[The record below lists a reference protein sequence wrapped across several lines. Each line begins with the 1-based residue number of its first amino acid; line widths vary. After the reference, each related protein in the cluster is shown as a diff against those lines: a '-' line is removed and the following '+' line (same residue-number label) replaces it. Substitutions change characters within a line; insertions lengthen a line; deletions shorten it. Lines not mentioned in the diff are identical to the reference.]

1 MKIIPN
7 LSFNGNCLEA
17 LEYYKKIFDGGIL
30 QIVTY
35 DEVNYKCSDDEKKK
49 IFSAIMLLGKNTVY
63 FNDKLNEKIGNNITM
78 IIEFFNEEDLNNI
91 SGKLSKEGTISV
103 EMGETTW
110 GSQYVEI
117 VDKFGIVWGLNYEMQ
132 LI

>member
-1 MKIIPN
+1 
-7 LSFNGNCLEA
+7 
-17 LEYYKKIFDGGIL
+17 
-30 QIVTY
+30 
-35 DEVNYKCSDDEKKK
+35 
-49 IFSAIMLLGKNTVY
+49 MLLGKNTVY

-132 LI
+132 LIQT

>member
-17 LEYYKKIFDGGIL
+17 LEYYKKIFDGEIL

-35 DEVNYKCSDDEKKK
+35 DEVNYKCSEDEKKK

-110 GSQYVEI
+110 
-117 VDKFGIVWGLNYEMQ
+117 DHNMLK
-132 LI
+132 

>member
-17 LEYYKKIFDGGIL
+17 LEYYKKIFDGEIL

-91 SGKLSKEGTISV
+91 SSKLSKEGTISV

>member
-17 LEYYKKIFDGGIL
+17 LEYYKKIFDGEIL

-35 DEVNYKCSDDEKKK
+35 DEVNYKCSEDEKKK

>member
-17 LEYYKKIFDGGIL
+17 LEYYKKIFDGEIL

-35 DEVNYKCSDDEKKK
+35 DEVNYKCSEDEKKK

-63 FNDKLNEKIGNNITM
+63 FNDKLNKKIGNNITM

>member
-17 LEYYKKIFDGGIL
+17 LEYYKKIFDGEIL

-35 DEVNYKCSDDEKKK
+35 DEVNYKCSEDEKKK

-91 SGKLSKEGTISV
+91 SGKLSEEGTISV
-103 EMGETTW
+103 KMGETTW

>member
-17 LEYYKKIFDGGIL
+17 LEYYKKIFDGEIL

-35 DEVNYKCSDDEKKK
+35 DEVNYKCSEDEKKK

-91 SGKLSKEGTISV
+91 SRKLSEEGIISV

>member
-17 LEYYKKIFDGGIL
+17 LEYYKKIFDGEIL

-35 DEVNYKCSDDEKKK
+35 DEVNYKCSEDEKKK

-78 IIEFFNEEDLNNI
+78 IIEFFNKEDLNNI
-91 SGKLSKEGTISV
+91 SGKLSEEGTISV
-103 EMGETTW
+103 KMGETTW

>member
-17 LEYYKKIFDGGIL
+17 LEYYKKIFDGEIL

-35 DEVNYKCSDDEKKK
+35 DEVNYKCSEDEKKK

-63 FNDKLNEKIGNNITM
+63 FNDKLNKKIGNNITM

-91 SGKLSKEGTISV
+91 SSKLSKEGTISV

>member
-17 LEYYKKIFDGGIL
+17 LGYYKKIFDGEIL

-35 DEVNYKCSDDEKKK
+35 DEVNYKCSEDEKKK

>member
-17 LEYYKKIFDGGIL
+17 LEYYKKIFDGEIL

-35 DEVNYKCSDDEKKK
+35 DEVNYKCSEDEKKK

-91 SGKLSKEGTISV
+91 SGKLSEEGIISV

>member
-17 LEYYKKIFDGGIL
+17 LEYYKKIFDGEIL

-35 DEVNYKCSDDEKKK
+35 DEVIYKCSEDEKKK

>member
-17 LEYYKKIFDGGIL
+17 LEYYKNIFDGEIL

-35 DEVNYKCSDDEKKK
+35 DEVNYKCSEEEKKK
-49 IFSAIMLLGKNTVY
+49 IFSAIMLLGKDTVY

-78 IIEFFNEEDLNNI
+78 IIEFFNEKDLNII
-91 SGKLSKEGTISV
+91 SNKLLVEGTISV
-103 EMGETTW
+103 EMGETNW
-110 GSQYVEI
+110 GSKYIEI
-117 VDKFGIVWGLNYEMQ
+117 IDKFGVIWGLNYEMQ

>member
-17 LEYYKKIFDGGIL
+17 LEYYKKIFDGEIL

-35 DEVNYKCSDDEKKK
+35 DEVNYKCSEDEKKK

-78 IIEFFNEEDLNNI
+78 IIEFFNEEDLNI
-91 SGKLSKEGTISV
+91 SSKLSKEGTISV

>member
-17 LEYYKKIFDGGIL
+17 LEYYKKIFDGEIL

-35 DEVNYKCSDDEKKK
+35 DEVNYKCSEDEKKK

-78 IIEFFNEEDLNNI
+78 IIEFFNEGDLNNI
-91 SGKLSKEGTISV
+91 SGKLSKEETISV

>member
-17 LEYYKKIFDGGIL
+17 LEYYKKIFDGEVL

-35 DEVNYKCSDDEKKK
+35 DEVNYKCSEDEKKK
-49 IFSAIMLLGKNTVY
+49 IFSAIMLLEKNTVY

-91 SGKLSKEGTISV
+91 SGKLSEEGTISV

>member
-7 LSFNGNCLEA
+7 LSFNGNCLVA
-17 LEYYKKIFDGGIL
+17 LEYYKKIFNGVIL

-35 DEVNYKCSDDEKKK
+35 DEVNYKCSEDEKKK

>member
-7 LSFNGNCLEA
+7 ISFNGNCLEA
-17 LEYYKKIFDGGIL
+17 LEYYKKIFDGEIL

-35 DEVNYKCSDDEKKK
+35 DEINYKCEEEEKKK
-49 IFSAIMLLGKNTVY
+49 IFSAIMLLGKDTVY

-78 IIEFFNEEDLNNI
+78 IIEFFNEEELNDI
-91 SGKLSKEGTISV
+91 SSKLSKEGTISV
-103 EMGETTW
+103 EMGETNW
-110 GSQYVEI
+110 GSKYVEI
-117 VDKFGIVWGLNYEMQ
+117 IDKFGVIWGLNFEMQ

>member
-17 LEYYKKIFDGGIL
+17 LEYYKKIFDGEIL

-35 DEVNYKCSDDEKKK
+35 DEVNYKCTKDEKNN

>member
-17 LEYYKKIFDGGIL
+17 LEYYKKIFDGEIL

-35 DEVNYKCSDDEKKK
+35 DEVNYKCSEDEKKK

-78 IIEFFNEEDLNNI
+78 IIEFFNEEDLKNI
-91 SGKLSKEGTISV
+91 SGKLSEEGTISV

>member
-17 LEYYKKIFDGGIL
+17 LEYYKKIFDGEIL

-35 DEVNYKCSDDEKKK
+35 DEVNYKCLEDEKKK

-91 SGKLSKEGTISV
+91 SGKLSEEGTISV

>member
-17 LEYYKKIFDGGIL
+17 LEYYKKIFDGEIL

-35 DEVNYKCSDDEKKK
+35 DEVNCKCSEDEKKK

>member
-1 MKIIPN
+1 
-7 LSFNGNCLEA
+7 
-17 LEYYKKIFDGGIL
+17 
-30 QIVTY
+30 
-35 DEVNYKCSDDEKKK
+35 
-49 IFSAIMLLGKNTVY
+49 
-63 FNDKLNEKIGNNITM
+63 M

-91 SGKLSKEGTISV
+91 SGKLSEEGTISV
-103 EMGETTW
+103 KMGETTW

>member
-17 LEYYKKIFDGGIL
+17 LEYYKKIFDGEIL

-91 SGKLSKEGTISV
+91 SGKLSEEGTISV

>member
-17 LEYYKKIFDGGIL
+17 LEYYKKIFDGEIL

-35 DEVNYKCSDDEKKK
+35 DEVNYKCSEDEKKK

-117 VDKFGIVWGLNYEMQ
+117 VDKFGIVWGLNYKMQ

>member
-17 LEYYKKIFDGGIL
+17 LEYYKKIFDGEIL

-35 DEVNYKCSDDEKKK
+35 DEVNYKCSEDEKKK

-91 SGKLSKEGTISV
+91 SSKLSKEGTISV

>member
-17 LEYYKKIFDGGIL
+17 LEYYKKIFDGEIL

-35 DEVNYKCSDDEKKK
+35 DEVNYKCPEDEKKK

>member
-17 LEYYKKIFDGGIL
+17 LEYYKKIFDGEIL

-35 DEVNYKCSDDEKKK
+35 DEVNYKCSEDEKKK

-91 SGKLSKEGTISV
+91 SRKLSEEGIISV

-117 VDKFGIVWGLNYEMQ
+117 VDKFGVVWGLNYEMQ

>member
-17 LEYYKKIFDGGIL
+17 LEYYKKIFDGEIL

-35 DEVNYKCSDDEKKK
+35 DEVNYKCSEDEKKK

-91 SGKLSKEGTISV
+91 SGKLSEEGTISV

>member
-17 LEYYKKIFDGGIL
+17 LEYYKKIFDGEIL

-35 DEVNYKCSDDEKKK
+35 DEVNYKCSEDEKKK

-91 SGKLSKEGTISV
+91 SGKLSKQGTISV
-103 EMGETTW
+103 EMRETTW

>member
-17 LEYYKKIFDGGIL
+17 LEYYKKIFDGEIL

-35 DEVNYKCSDDEKKK
+35 DEVNYKCPEDEKKK

-91 SGKLSKEGTISV
+91 SGKLSEEGTISV

>member
-17 LEYYKKIFDGGIL
+17 LEYYKKIFDGEIL

>member
-17 LEYYKKIFDGGIL
+17 LEYYKKIFDGEIL

-35 DEVNYKCSDDEKKK
+35 DEVNYKCSEDEKKK

-110 GSQYVEI
+110 GLQYVEI

>member
-7 LSFNGNCLEA
+7 ISFNGNCLEA
-17 LEYYKKIFDGGIL
+17 LEYYKKIFDGEIL

-35 DEVNYKCSDDEKKK
+35 DEINYKCEEEEKKK
-49 IFSAIMLLGKNTVY
+49 NFSAIMLLGKDTVY

-78 IIEFFNEEDLNNI
+78 IIEFFNEEELNDI
-91 SGKLSKEGTISV
+91 SSKLSKEGTISV
-103 EMGETTW
+103 EMGETNW
-110 GSQYVEI
+110 GSKYVEI
-117 VDKFGIVWGLNYEMQ
+117 IDKFGVIWGLNFEMQ

>member
-17 LEYYKKIFDGGIL
+17 LEYYKNVFDGEIL
-30 QIVTY
+30 QIITY
-35 DEVNYKCSDDEKKK
+35 EEVNFKCSDEEKKK

-63 FNDKLNEKIGNNITM
+63 FNDKLDERIGNNITM
-78 IIEFFNEEDLNNI
+78 IIEFFNEEDLENI
-91 SGKLSKEGTISV
+91 SMKLSKEGNITI
-103 EMGETTW
+103 EMNETSW
-110 GSQYVEI
+110 GSKYTEI
-117 VDKFGIVWGLNYEMQ
+117 IDKYGIIWGLNYEMQ